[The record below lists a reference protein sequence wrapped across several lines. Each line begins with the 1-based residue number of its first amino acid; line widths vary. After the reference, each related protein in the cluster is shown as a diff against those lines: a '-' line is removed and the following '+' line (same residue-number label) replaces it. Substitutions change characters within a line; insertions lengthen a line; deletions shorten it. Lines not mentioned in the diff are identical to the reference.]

1 MLTAEASKLTAE
13 ASKLTAEA
21 SKLTAE
27 ASKLTAEASK
37 LTVEASKLTAETSR
51 MTAETSRMTAETSRM
66 TAEAS
71 TTEARDGR
79 GKAMASVLYQS
90 IETLSKDKGIDPEIV
105 VGAVED
111 AIALATRKYYKTTES
126 MRAEMD
132 RETGEIR
139 AYVFKTVV
147 ETPEQVEDETNQI
160 SLEKAREMAPE
171 VEVGGELRFY
181 KDTTPLGRIAAQ
193 MAKQVIFQKV
203 REAERDTVF
212 NEYNH
217 RAGEVLNATVKR
229 LEPMDTIFDLGKAE
243 ARMPKREQSRLEQFA
258 VGERVRVVLLRVDR
272 AAKGPQ
278 VIVSRAA
285 PGLVSS
291 LFQSEVPEIY
301 DGTVTIRAIAREAGE
316 RTKIA
321 VMSRDKDVDPV
332 GACVGMKGMRVQS
345 IIRELRGEKIDI
357 IEYSEEITTFA
368 EKALQPAKVSRVS
381 ITDLGEKQIEVIVDD
396 TQLSLAIG
404 KKGQNVRLAAKLLQ
418 WKIDIKS
425 EEEKRQEVEQ
435 QMTAMSGGP
444 TTPIEQVTE
453 LGEQI
458 LEKLIAAGITTIE
471 ELADMTPEQLEEVP
485 GIGEKTVEKIS
496 TAVRHYFGQYE
507 EGEERPAV
515 AAIAAASEIEGDAA
529 EASADAE
536 VSHPDHARDVE
547 ASLGSEASTED
558 NIIAAEESTG
568 EAEESM
574 LSEKLSGT
582 TEERLA
588 EEAAEFGEAQEL
600 NGVST
605 DDLIAAED
613 RASMSDANDDADAR
627 EEKIELE
634 NDEVDNLAVQANE
647 VSDEGIDTD
656 GHDRG

>member
-1 MLTAEASKLTAE
+1 
-13 ASKLTAEA
+13 
-21 SKLTAE
+21 
-27 ASKLTAEASK
+27 
-37 LTVEASKLTAETSR
+37 
-51 MTAETSRMTAETSRM
+51 
-66 TAEAS
+66 
-71 TTEARDGR
+71 
-79 GKAMASVLYQS
+79 MASVLYQS
-90 IETLSKDKGIDPEIV
+90 IETLSRDKGIEPAIV

-111 AIALATRKYYKTTES
+111 AIALATRKYYKTQEN

-132 RETGEIR
+132 KETGEIR

-147 ETPEQVEDETNQI
+147 EGPEQVEDEINQMT
-160 SLEKAREMAPE
+160 LEAARALAPE

-181 KDTTPLGRIAAQ
+181 KDTSPLGRIAAQ

-212 NEYNH
+212 LEYNH

-229 LEPMDTIFDLGKAE
+229 LEPMDVIFDLGKAE

-285 PGLVSS
+285 PALVQS

-301 DGTVTIRAIAREAGE
+301 DGTVSIRAIAREAGE

-357 IEYSEEITTFA
+357 IEFSEEITTFA

-381 ITDLGEKQIEVIVDD
+381 IVDLADKQIEVIVDD

-404 KKGQNVRLAAKLLQ
+404 KKGQNVRLAAKLLG

-435 QMTAMSGGP
+435 QMQAMGSGP
-444 TTPIEQVTE
+444 TTPVEQITE
-453 LGEQI
+453 LGESI
-458 LEKLIAAGITTIE
+458 LEKLIAAGITTVE
-471 ELADMTPEQLEEVP
+471 ELADMTPEQLEEIP
-485 GIGEKTVEKIS
+485 GIGEKTLEKIS
-496 TAVRHYFGQYE
+496 VAVRHYFGQYE
-507 EGEERPAV
+507 EGEERPA
-515 AAIAAASEIEGDAA
+515 ATAPSSEHPTVETADEPAVEGSEAA
-529 EASADAE
+529 EGSMEKTPEEILAADAGAVGEVEEVRDLSAEEIADAE
-536 VSHPDHARDVE
+536 E
-547 ASLGSEASTED
+547 
-558 NIIAAEESTG
+558 
-568 EAEESM
+568 
-574 LSEKLSGT
+574 
-582 TEERLA
+582 
-588 EEAAEFGEAQEL
+588 
-600 NGVST
+600 T
-605 DDLIAAED
+605 DSA
-613 RASMSDANDDADAR
+613 SDAFTDADAR
-627 EEKIELE
+627 EEQIELD
-634 NDEVDNLAVQANE
+634 NDAVDTLVDESQE
-647 VSDEGIDTD
+647 VSDEGIDSD
-656 GHDRG
+656 EHDRG